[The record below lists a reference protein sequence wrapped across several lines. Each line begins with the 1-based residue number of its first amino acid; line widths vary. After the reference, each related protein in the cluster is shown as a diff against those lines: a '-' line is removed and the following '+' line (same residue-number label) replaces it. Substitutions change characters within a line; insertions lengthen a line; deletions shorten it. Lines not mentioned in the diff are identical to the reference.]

1 MVYNESMFY
10 ENGILVKGGAVDI
23 VTMVVNEQQRVYL
36 STDTL
41 DEPIGVLDR
50 ETPSNTWIEL
60 PEAIYIPIV
69 KHLALV
75 NDGLPGGQSAW
86 QTGKAKEI
94 YDTYISAIERNK
106 PKRLRKV
113 VNMEGALKTLE
124 GMTLKF
130 TPPHEFNDIQ
140 EGASYILDPSNE
152 YIAPEAALVNDI
164 FIACFAEGPWNNMA
178 LSLYGDNGKGVMF
191 VFDCEKLEEDFQSSL
206 IPIKYQFSPPVCFSS
221 EIEQAFTV
229 KHVPWEY
236 EKEWRFILS
245 SEDVNLLKAKK
256 METCDSF
263 LVPFKKEAL
272 YAIYFGPRAKREDI
286 QNILSKVQ
294 DKWGEEKQPIIGRI
308 KPRFTCYNDM
318 SLEFL

>member
-1 MVYNESMFY
+1 MVYNESMSY

-23 VTMVVNEQQRVYL
+23 VTMVVNEQRRVYL

-60 PEAIYIPIV
+60 PESIYIPIV

-75 NDGLPGGQSAW
+75 NDGLPGGKLAW

-106 PKRLRKV
+106 PKRLRKF
-113 VNMEGALKTLE
+113 VNMEGAIATLK

-130 TPPHEFNDIQ
+130 TPPHDFNDIQ

-152 YIAPEAALVNDI
+152 YIAPEAALVDDI
-164 FIACFAEGPWNNMA
+164 FITCFAEGPWNNMA
-178 LSLYGDNGKGVMF
+178 LSLYGDSGKGVMF
-191 VFDCEKLEEDFQSSL
+191 EFDCEKLEEDFQTRL
-206 IPIKYQFSPPVCFSS
+206 IPIKYQFSPPVCSSS
-221 EIEQAFTV
+221 EIERAFTA

-245 SEDVNLLKAKK
+245 SEDIKQRNAEK
-256 METCDSF
+256 MKDCDSV
-263 LVPFKKEAL
+263 LLPFKKEAL
-272 YAIYFGPRAKREDI
+272 YAIYFGPRANEDDI
-286 QNILSKVQ
+286 QNIRSIVQ
-294 DKWGEEKQPIIGRI
+294 DKWGEEKRPIIGRI
-308 KPRFTCYNDM
+308 KPSFTCYNDM

>member
-1 MVYNESMFY
+1 MFF

-41 DEPIGVLDR
+41 DEPIGVLERD
-50 ETPSNTWIEL
+50 TPSDTWIEL

-75 NDGLPGGQSAW
+75 NDGLSGGSSEW

-94 YDTYISAIERNK
+94 YDTYISVLKRDK

-113 VNMEGALKTLE
+113 VNMEGAIATLK

-140 EGASYILDPSNE
+140 EGAAYILAPSNE
-152 YIAPEAALVNDI
+152 YISTEDALVDDI
-164 FIACFAEGPWNNMA
+164 FITCFAEGPWNNMA

-191 VFDCEKLEEDFQSSL
+191 VFDSEKLEEDFQSRL

-221 EIEQAFTV
+221 GIEHAFTA

-286 QNILSKVQ
+286 QHILSIVK
-294 DKWGEEKQPIIGRI
+294 DKWGEGTRPIIGMI
-308 KPRFTCYNDM
+308 KPRSTDYNDM
-318 SLEFL
+318 SVELL

>member
-1 MVYNESMFY
+1 MVYNESMFN

-75 NDGLPGGQSAW
+75 NDGLLGGKSAW

-94 YDTYISAIERNK
+94 YDTYISAIKRNK

-113 VNMEGALKTLE
+113 VNMEGAIATLK

-130 TPPHEFNDIQ
+130 TPPHDFNDIQ

-152 YIAPEAALVNDI
+152 YIAPEAALVDDI
-164 FIACFAEGPWNNMA
+164 FITCFAEGPWNNMA

-245 SEDVNLLKAKK
+245 SEDIKQRNAEK
-256 METCDSF
+256 MKDCDSV
-263 LVPFKKEAL
+263 LLPFKKEAL
-272 YAIYFGPRAKREDI
+272 YAIYFGPRANEDDI
-286 QNILSKVQ
+286 QNIRSIVR
-294 DKWGEEKQPIIGRI
+294 DKWQDERAPFIGKI
-308 KPRFTCYNDM
+308 SPKSIDYNDM
-318 SLEFL
+318 SLELL

>member
-1 MVYNESMFY
+1 MFF

-41 DEPIGVLDR
+41 DEPIGVLNRD
-50 ETPSNTWIEL
+50 TPSDTWIEL

-75 NDGLPGGQSAW
+75 NEGLPGGKSAW
-86 QTGKAKEI
+86 QTDKAKEI

-113 VNMEGALKTLE
+113 MNMKGAIETLE

-152 YIAPEAALVNDI
+152 YIAPEAALVDDI
-164 FIACFAEGPWNNMA
+164 FITCFAEGPWNNTA
-178 LSLYGDNGKGVMF
+178 LSLYGDKGKGVMF

-221 EIEQAFTV
+221 GIEHAFTA

-245 SEDVNLLKAKK
+245 SEDVNILNADR
-256 METCDSF
+256 MPNCDSF
-263 LVPFKKEAL
+263 LVPFKKESI
-272 YAIYFGPRAKREDI
+272 YAIYFGPRANEDDI
-286 QNILSKVQ
+286 KKIRSIVQN
-294 DKWGEEKQPIIGRI
+294 KWGEEKRPIIGRI
-308 KPRFTCYNDM
+308 KPKSTDYNDM
-318 SLEFL
+318 SVELL

>member
-23 VTMVVNEQQRVYL
+23 VTMVVNEQRRVYL

-75 NDGLPGGQSAW
+75 NEGLLGGKSAW
-86 QTGKAKEI
+86 QTDKAKEI
-94 YDTYISAIERNK
+94 YDTYISVLKRDK

-113 VNMEGALKTLE
+113 VNMEGAIATLK

-140 EGASYILDPSNE
+140 EGAAYILDPSNE
-152 YIAPEAALVNDI
+152 YIAPEAALVDDI
-164 FIACFAEGPWNNMA
+164 FITCFAEGPWNNIA

-191 VFDCEKLEEDFQSSL
+191 VFDCEKLEENFQSRL
-206 IPIKYQFSPPVCFSS
+206 IPIKYQFSPPECFSS
-221 EIEQAFTV
+221 GIEQAFTV

-245 SEDVNLLKAKK
+245 SEDVNILNADK
-256 METCDSF
+256 MPNCDSF
-263 LVPFKKEAL
+263 LVPFKKESI
-272 YAIYFGPRAKREDI
+272 YAIYFGPRANEDDI
-286 QNILSKVQ
+286 QNIRSIVQ
-294 DKWGEEKQPIIGRI
+294 DKWGEEKRPIIGRI
-308 KPRFTCYNDM
+308 KPRSTDYNDM
-318 SLEFL
+318 SVELL

>member
-1 MVYNESMFY
+1 MFF

-41 DEPIGVLDR
+41 DEPIGVLNRD
-50 ETPSNTWIEL
+50 TPSDTWIEL

-75 NDGLPGGQSAW
+75 NEGLPGGKSAW
-86 QTGKAKEI
+86 QTDKAKEI

-113 VNMEGALKTLE
+113 VNMKGAIETLE

-152 YIAPEAALVNDI
+152 YIAPEAALVDDI
-164 FIACFAEGPWNNMA
+164 FITCFAEGPWNNIA

-191 VFDCEKLEEDFQSSL
+191 VFDCEKLEENFQSRL
-206 IPIKYQFSPPVCFSS
+206 IPIKYQFSPPECFSS
-221 EIEQAFTV
+221 GIEQAFTV

-245 SEDVNLLKAKK
+245 SEDVNILNADK
-256 METCDSF
+256 MPNCDSF
-263 LVPFKKEAL
+263 LVPFKKESI

-286 QNILSKVQ
+286 QHILSIVQ
-294 DKWGEEKQPIIGRI
+294 NKWGEGTRPIIGMI
-308 KPRFTCYNDM
+308 KPRSTDYNDM
-318 SLEFL
+318 SVELL

>member
-1 MVYNESMFY
+1 MFF

-41 DEPIGVLDR
+41 DEPIGVLNRD
-50 ETPSNTWIEL
+50 TPSDTWIEL

-75 NDGLPGGQSAW
+75 NEGLPGGKSAW
-86 QTGKAKEI
+86 QTDKAKEI

-113 VNMEGALKTLE
+113 MNMKGAIETLE

-152 YIAPEAALVNDI
+152 YIAPEAALVDDI
-164 FIACFAEGPWNNMA
+164 FITCFAEGPWNNTA
-178 LSLYGDNGKGVMF
+178 LSLYGDKGKGVMF

-221 EIEQAFTV
+221 GIEHAFTA

-245 SEDVNLLKAKK
+245 SEDVNILNADK
-256 METCDSF
+256 MPDCDSF
-263 LVPFKKEAL
+263 LVPFKKESI
-272 YAIYFGPRAKREDI
+272 YAIYFGPRANEDDI
-286 QNILSKVQ
+286 KNIRSIVQN
-294 DKWGEEKQPIIGRI
+294 KWGEEKRPIIGRI
-308 KPRFTCYNDM
+308 KPKSTDYNDM
-318 SLEFL
+318 SVELL

>member
-1 MVYNESMFY
+1 
-10 ENGILVKGGAVDI
+10 
-23 VTMVVNEQQRVYL
+23 MVVNEQQRVYL

-60 PEAIYIPIV
+60 PEVIYIPIV

-75 NDGLPGGQSAW
+75 NDGLPGGNAAW
-86 QTGKAKEI
+86 QTGRAKEI

-106 PKRLRKV
+106 PKILRKV
-113 VNMEGALKTLE
+113 VNMEGAIATLKC
-124 GMTLKF
+124 MTLKF

-152 YIAPEAALVNDI
+152 YIVPKAVSVDDI
-164 FIACFAEGPWNNMA
+164 FITCFSEGPWNNMA

-206 IPIKYQFSPPVCFSS
+206 IPIKYQFSPPLCCLQ

-236 EKEWRFILS
+236 ETEWRFILS
-245 SEDVNLLKAKK
+245 SEDLNILNADK
-256 METCDSF
+256 MPNCDSF
-263 LVPFKKEAL
+263 LVPFKKESI
-272 YAIYFGPRAKREDI
+272 YAIYFGPRANEDDI
-286 QNILSKVQ
+286 QNIRSIVQ
-294 DKWGEEKQPIIGRI
+294 DKWGEEKRPIIGMI
-308 KPRFTCYNDM
+308 KPRYTDYNDM
-318 SLEFL
+318 SVELLEPCLTRIFDFKEETDGDIPSTR